1 MNLMRGFAV
10 LACVALVSV
19 TLTGWHYTLGF
30 NALQAAWWIWLR
42 SFYLETGGLPPE
54 IMTPAYG
61 GIGAFIALM
70 FVGAIVSSGASSR
83 TIFGGRKSRD
93 IHGTARWANKRD
105 VEDAG
110 LLSESGVVVG
120 GWPMRSSVRMLRHD
134 GPEHVLAFAP
144 TRSGK
149 GVGLVLPT
157 LLSWEASAL
166 VLDIKG
172 ENYALTAGWR
182 KSQGQKILRFDPA
195 AVTGSVKYNPLQE
208 VRIGTDHEIADC
220 QNIAIMIIDPDG
232 IGLKDFFMQ
241 EGYSW
246 LCTAIL
252 HVLYRVQI
260 EQNRTATLADVRAFM
275 SIGDEKA
282 GEPSIAEQAQK
293 AFDQSAEDDD
303 SFHRLL
309 KDMEQFQH
317 GRDVVNDEVRLGAA
331 RMRKRS
337 TNERSGVHSTGTS
350 QLALYSDPIVARNIS
365 ESDFRIADL
374 MHAEKPATLYIV
386 IPPSDIARLRPLVRI
401 LLNQFLTRLT
411 SHMEFENGRSVKHYK
426 HKLLLMLDEFTS
438 IGKLEIFEKAIAFM
452 AGYGLKA
459 YVIVQDL
466 TQLQKTYGREQSIVS
481 NCHVRIAYAP
491 NTMETA
497 RVLSDMAGK
506 TTLVQKKTSASRST
520 GRVGTNYSETV
531 SEVARPLLTPD
542 ECMSLPGLQTGAGGK
557 VQRAGDMLIF
567 VAGRPAIYG
576 RQVLYFQNTDLQAR
590 AELSVDAPAA
600 LDPPGKAKTPALPS
614 SSPVVQPSQPAK
626 ESA

>member
-1 MNLMRGFAV
+1 MHLMRGFAV
-10 LACVALVSV
+10 LAFATLVGV
-19 TLTGWHYTLGF
+19 TLTGWYYTLGF
-30 NALQAAWWIWLR
+30 NPVQAAWWQWLLAFWHQAR
-42 SFYLETGGLPPE
+42 SFPNE
-54 IMTPAYG
+54 ILHPVYVGFA
-61 GIGAFIALM
+61 AFLVLM
-70 FVGAIVSSGASSR
+70 LTGAIVTSGARSE
-83 TIFGGRKSRD
+83 TIFGGRKSKD
-93 IHGTARWANKRD
+93 IHGTARWAATRD
-105 VEDAG
+105 VKDSG
-110 LLSESGVVVG
+110 LMSYRGVVIG
-120 GWPMRSSVRMLRHD
+120 GWRHRGDVKMLRHD

-157 LLSWEASAL
+157 LLTWEHSAL

-182 KSQGQKILRFDPA
+182 AAQGQKILRFDPA
-195 AVTGSVKYNPLQE
+195 ATEGSVKYNPLAE

-232 IGLKDFFMQ
+232 TGLKDFWMQ
-241 EGYSW
+241 EGYGW

-260 EQNRTATLADVRAFM
+260 EQKRTATLADVRAFM
-275 SIGDEKA
+275 SIGDDEPESLRDKA
-282 GEPSIAEQAQK
+282 DS
-293 AFDQSAEDDD
+293 AFDDKEDD
-303 SFHRLL
+303 SFDRLL
-309 KDMEQFQH
+309 KDMEGYEH
-317 GRDVVNDEVRLGAA
+317 GRQVVNDEVRLGAA

-374 MHAEKPATLYIV
+374 MNGEQPASLYIV

-411 SHMEFENGRSVKHYK
+411 STMEFEDGRSVKHYK
-426 HKLLLMLDEFTS
+426 HRLLLMLDEFTS
-438 IGKLEIFEKAIAFM
+438 VGKLEIFEKAIAFM

-459 YVIVQDL
+459 FVIVQDL
-466 TQLQKTYGREQSIVS
+466 TQLQKAYGREQSIVS

-491 NTMETA
+491 NTIETA

-520 GRVGTNYSETV
+520 GRIGTNYSETLT
-531 SEVARPLLTPD
+531 EIARPLMTPD
-542 ECMSLPGLQTGAGGK
+542 ECMSLPGLLIGAEGK
-557 VQRAGDMLIF
+557 VRRAGDMLVF
-567 VAGRPAIYG
+567 MAGYPAIYG
-576 RQVLYFQNTDLQAR
+576 RQALYFEDDDLRAR
-590 AELSVDAPAA
+590 AKTAVPSPPPLPASGS
-600 LDPPGKAKTPALPS
+600 PSLPS
-614 SSPVVQPSQPAK
+614 NRKAAS
-626 ESA
+626 

>member
-1 MNLMRGFAV
+1 MHIMRAFAV
-10 LACVALVSV
+10 LACAALVGV

-30 NALQAAWWIWLR
+30 NPLQAAWWQWLLDFWR
-42 SFYLETGGLPPE
+42 QASGFPNE
-54 IMTPAYG
+54 ILQPAYAG
-61 GIGAFIALM
+61 FGAFLSLM
-70 FVGAIVSSGASSR
+70 LIGAIVSSGARSE
-83 TIFGGRKSRD
+83 TIFGGRRQKD
-93 IHGTARWANKRD
+93 IHGTARWAETRD
-105 VEDAG
+105 VKASG
-110 LLSESGVVVG
+110 LLSETGVVVG
-120 GWPMRSSVRMLRHD
+120 GWPTRTGTKMLRHD

-157 LLSWEASAL
+157 LLSWEESAL

-182 KSQGQKILRFDPA
+182 AGQGQRIYRFDPA
-195 AVTGSVKYNPLQE
+195 ADRGSVKYNPLAE

-232 IGLKDFFMQ
+232 TGLKDFWMQ
-241 EGYSW
+241 EGYGW

-252 HVLYRVQI
+252 HVLYRI
-260 EQNRTATLADVRAFM
+260 KKSENRTATLADVRAFM
-275 SIGDEKA
+275 SIGDDEDPK
-282 GEPSIAEQAQK
+282 SISEQAVAAAAK
-293 AFDQSAEDDD
+293 AAFKGEEDD
-303 SFHRLL
+303 SFDRLL
-309 KDMEQFQH
+309 KDMERYEH
-317 GRDVVNDEVRLGAA
+317 GREVVNDEVRLGAA

-337 TNERSGVHSTGTS
+337 SNERSGVHSTGTS

-365 ESDFRIADL
+365 ESDFRITDL
-374 MHAEKPATLYIV
+374 MNGDKPATLYIV

-411 SHMEFENGRSVKHYK
+411 SHMAFEGGRSVKHYK
-426 HKLLLMLDEFTS
+426 HRMLLMLDEFTS
-438 IGKLEIFEKAIAFM
+438 VGKLEIFEKAIAFM

-459 YVIVQDL
+459 FVIVQDL
-466 TQLQKTYGREQSIVS
+466 TQLQKAYGREQSIVS

-520 GRVGTNYSETV
+520 GRLGTNYSETLM
-531 SEVARPLLTPD
+531 EVARPLLTPD
-542 ECMSLPGLQTGAGGK
+542 ECMSLPGIQVGSSGK
-557 VQRAGDMLIF
+557 VTRAGDMLIF

-576 RQVLYFQNTDLQAR
+576 RQVLYFQNEDLQAR
-590 AELSVDAPAA
+590 AKIPLASPTSI
-600 LDPPGKAKTPALPS
+600 PSLPS
-614 SSPVVQPSQPAK
+614 SNTRASS
-626 ESA
+626 